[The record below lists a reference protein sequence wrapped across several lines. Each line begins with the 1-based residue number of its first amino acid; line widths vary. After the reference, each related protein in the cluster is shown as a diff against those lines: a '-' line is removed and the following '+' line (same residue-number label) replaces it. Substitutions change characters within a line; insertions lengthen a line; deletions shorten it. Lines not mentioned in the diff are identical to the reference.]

1 MEMCRGHDAAAM
13 EGQERTRI
21 LIAEVEAKARRA
33 LREYLQAQ
41 PGLDVVAEAADGG
54 GLLEGAETTC
64 PDLVLLEWDLP
75 GQPKADLFTALRN
88 LEPQPLVV
96 VYGNRPE
103 FSSPA
108 MDAGADAYVY
118 KGQGP
123 WQVLT
128 TIRWLVL
135 EARYAQPPHRH
146 DL

>member
-1 MEMCRGHDAAAM
+1 MDE
-13 EGQERTRI
+13 QERTRI
-21 LIAEVEAKARRA
+21 LIAEGEATARRA
-33 LREYLQAQ
+33 LREYLGAQ
-41 PGLDVVAEAADGG
+41 PGLDVVAEAVDGG
-54 GLLEGAETTC
+54 SLLEEAGATC

-75 GQPKADLFTALRN
+75 GRPKPDLIAGLRN

-103 FSSPA
+103 SASPA
-108 MDAGADAYVY
+108 MDAGADAFVS
-118 KGQGP
+118 KSQGP
-123 WQVLT
+123 RQVLN